1 MYKTRQHDKYIPKAV
16 ANVNITIY
24 ADAEHHAECGHV
36 RPPCDYA
43 EHPRNLCPRV
53 NCPYIV
59 KDNLQIQLRY
69 RQESGCSNP
78 ASECC
83 LHALYYAVA
92 LPSFLVYICER

>member
-24 ADAEHHAECGHV
+24 AEAEHHAKCGHV

-43 EHPRNLCPRV
+43 EHPRNLSPRV
-53 NCPYIV
+53 NLPAIV

-83 LHALYYAVA
+83 LHSL
-92 LPSFLVYICER
+92 